1 MASARS
7 DMPRPQEL
15 EAVAELGTLTPVI
28 PDDLAKR
35 AAHRAEW
42 PIQVVRRG
50 EERPDGLDTTPEQRI
65 EMMWELA
72 VRAYGMAG
80 IPIPDYARADTP
92 IRVVRRGEED
102 S

>member
-1 MASARS
+1 MSPTLALGQAPSTMAA
-7 DMPRPQEL
+7 M
-15 EAVAELGTLTPVI
+15 
-28 PDDLAKR
+28 PDDR
-35 AAHRAEW
+35 AAERAARRADW
-42 PIQVVRRG
+42 PVHVVRRG
-50 EERPDGLDTTPEQRI
+50 EEPPDGLDTTPEERI

>member
-1 MASARS
+1 MLALALRTHVSTMAAMEPDS
-7 DMPRPQEL
+7 P
-15 EAVAELGTLTPVI
+15 AE
-28 PDDLAKR
+28 R
-35 AAHRAEW
+35 AARRANW
-42 PIQVVRRG
+42 PVEVVRRG

-80 IPIPDYARADTP
+80 IPIPDYTRAETP